1 MSRAYF
7 APRRSYSEPLVEL
20 PLPDLWPV
28 PVEGCP
34 VCAHA
39 ASWRTAYETG
49 NGAPNGYVDRSAA
62 ADCNVEI
69 RNHPHER
76 RMVALPIGPPVV
88 RP

>member
-7 APRRSYSEPLVEL
+7 APPHSYSEPSVHL
-20 PLPDLWPV
+20 PLPGLPPV

-39 ASWRTAYETG
+39 AVWRTAYETG
-49 NGAPNGYVDRSAA
+49 NGAPSGYVDRSAA
-62 ADCNVEI
+62 SDCNVEI
-69 RNHPHER
+69 RNHPHVR
-76 RMVALPIGPPVV
+76 RMVALPINPPAV